1 MIRPQRRNAGCCIK
15 ASYEI
20 DFRILP
26 FLHSVLENIGRRY
39 RHSDS
44 ADYGLVSI
52 SDRGQRVQQDLSD
65 LKYNLRFLRLGA
77 YALGALLALSPEIS
91 RADESG
97 VSFWLPGQVDSLPA
111 VPGVPGWSL
120 GAVYYHTTV
129 SAFGA
134 VAAAR
139 EIQIG
144 RFSPTVKFA
153 RASRSHL
160 VESNLYVRK
169 PGARRAIFDGCHRS
183 IRPIG
188 RHHRRDID
196 HRYRSICRNAYG
208 KHFRFDHISRRS
220 VSDDDTE
227 VELRRS

>member
-15 ASYEI
+15 ASCEI

-97 VSFWLPGQVDSLPA
+97 ASFWLPGQVDSLPA
-111 VPGVPGWSL
+111 VAGGGLLS
-120 GAVYYHTTV
+120 
-129 SAFGA
+129 
-134 VAAAR
+134 
-139 EIQIG
+139 
-144 RFSPTVKFA
+144 
-153 RASRSHL
+153 
-160 VESNLYVRK
+160 
-169 PGARRAIFDGCHRS
+169 
-183 IRPIG
+183 
-188 RHHRRDID
+188 HHRIGFRRRGRGKRDPD
-196 HRYRSICRNAYG
+196 RQVLADR
-208 KHFRFDHISRRS
+208 
-220 VSDDDTE
+220 
-227 VELRRS
+227 